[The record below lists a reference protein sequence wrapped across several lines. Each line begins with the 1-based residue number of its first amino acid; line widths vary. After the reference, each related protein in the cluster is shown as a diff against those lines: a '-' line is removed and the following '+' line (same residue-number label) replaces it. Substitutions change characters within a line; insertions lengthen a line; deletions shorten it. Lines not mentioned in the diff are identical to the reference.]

1 MRRFPYIGFML
12 SVMLVLC
19 VLRWKAQADLVDP
32 ELFSR
37 SEPGASFD
45 LFASG
50 DKFVLTITPKTSGHY
65 YYYFTRISGDMSL
78 VEDAYAGI
86 CTQSRD
92 FTEIL
97 ASFPFGKPEEGGT
110 IHYRVEASFIPLTEF
125 VDVPDKV
132 SDDNVV
138 SDDDVVSDDNDVISD
153 DAKETASAD
162 NRTTTSS
169 DTAQTS
175 GGGGGGSCSIYTF
188 RRSIWVRFEPV
199 FFRASADISNVNGTV
214 YVNIDRKE

>member
-1 MRRFPYIGFML
+1 MRRFPYIGFVL

-32 ELFSR
+32 EIFSR

-45 LFASG
+45 LSASG
-50 DKFVLTITPKTSGHY
+50 DKFVLIITPKTSGHY
-65 YYYFTRISGDMSL
+65 YYYFTRISGDISL
-78 VEDAYAGI
+78 VEDADAGI

-125 VDVPDKV
+125 VDVPDTV

-138 SDDDVVSDDNDVISD
+138 SDDSDVISD
-153 DAKETASAD
+153 DVKETASAD

-169 DTAQTS
+169 DTARTS
-175 GGGGGGSCSIYTF
+175 GGGGSCSIYTF
-188 RRSIWVRFEPV
+188 RHSI
-199 FFRASADISNVNGTV
+199 
-214 YVNIDRKE
+214 